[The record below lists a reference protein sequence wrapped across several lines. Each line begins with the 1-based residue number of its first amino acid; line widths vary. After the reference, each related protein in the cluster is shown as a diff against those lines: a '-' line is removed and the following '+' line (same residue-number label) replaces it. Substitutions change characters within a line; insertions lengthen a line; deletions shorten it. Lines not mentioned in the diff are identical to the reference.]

1 MTGPVVSVSGNCVDN
16 PLGADSNAGSHFEF
30 TVGRVLRPVFVK
42 AIGFGGVRRLLSL
55 HRVGGAAEDGKPE
68 DDR

>member
-1 MTGPVVSVSGNCVDN
+1 MTGPVVPIAGNCVDN
-16 PLGADSNAGSHFEF
+16 SLGTDSNSGSHFEF
-30 TVGRVLRPVFVK
+30 TFGRILRPVFVK
-42 AIGFGGVRRLLSL
+42 AIGLGGVRRLLSL